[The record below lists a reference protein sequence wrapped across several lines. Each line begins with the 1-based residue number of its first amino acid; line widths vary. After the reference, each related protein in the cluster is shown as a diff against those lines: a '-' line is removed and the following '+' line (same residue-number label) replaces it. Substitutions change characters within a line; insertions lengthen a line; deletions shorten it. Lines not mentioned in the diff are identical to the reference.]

1 MKLGSTLGGSLLVA
15 GLTIGAGML
24 ALPVVTGESGL
35 LGSLALFVIYWV
47 FSLLT
52 SLMFLEVNLCFT
64 KPVNFVSMAGKTL
77 GRPGKIIAWGLYLLL
92 LYTLTAAY
100 LAGSHFFIPGGAGPL
115 FFVAIF
121 GTLVSFS
128 TKIVD
133 FGNRFLMAGLLVSY
147 VVLIGLGLS
156 LPGEV
161 GSLQEHNWQAL
172 WPAIPVVVTAFG
184 FHIIIPTLT
193 TYLGRDVVR
202 IKRALFYGSF
212 MALLFYSLFQAVMLR
227 ALPVEILV
235 QANRLG
241 LSATAALASYK
252 GHSAIAWVS
261 QIFSFFAITTSFL
274 GVSLSLRDF
283 LADGLKM
290 GKKKLLLTIAT
301 YLPPLFFVFVYPRAF
316 IMALDF
322 AGIFVALL
330 LGIWPIL
337 MVLRKRM
344 SPLEGPYQLGGGG
357 ATLFLTF
364 VVYLTVLVVGFLYL

>member
-1 MKLGSTLGGSLLVA
+1 
-15 GLTIGAGML
+15 ML
-24 ALPVVTGESGL
+24 ALPVVTGASGL
-35 LGSLALFVIYWV
+35 LGSLTLFVIYWI

-92 LYTLTAAY
+92 LYALTTAY
-100 LAGSHFFIPGGAGPL
+100 LAGSYFFIPGEAGPL
-115 FFVAIF
+115 LFIAVF
-121 GTLVSFS
+121 GTLVAFN

-133 FGNRFLMAGLLVSY
+133 LGNRFLMMGLFMSY
-147 VVLIGLGLS
+147 VVLIGLGIS
-156 LPGEV
+156 LPGKEEA
-161 GSLQEHNWQAL
+161 LQTHNWAAL

-193 TYLGRDVVR
+193 TYLNRDVVR
-202 IKRALFYGSF
+202 IKKALFYGSF
-212 MALLFYSLFQAVMLR
+212 MALLFYSLFQVVMLR
-227 ALPVEILV
+227 ALPLEILAE
-235 QANRLG
+235 ANRLG

-252 GHSAIAWVS
+252 GHSTIAVVS
-261 QIFSFFAITTSFL
+261 QLFSFFAITTSFL

-283 LADGLKM
+283 LADGLKIK
-290 GKKKLLLTIAT
+290 KKKLLLMIAT
-301 YLPPLFFVFVYPRAF
+301 YLPPLACVFLYPRAF

-344 SPLEGPYQLGGGG
+344 RRLEGPYQLRGGRS
-357 ATLFLTF
+357 LLLLTF
-364 VVYLTVLVVGFLYL
+364 AIYLTVLVVGFIYL